1 MAKAIA
7 LDYYN
12 RCIRVP
18 IGDSLPNDTDLNDE
32 VEIVIKGRVKML
44 EAAVPKDAEYKGQAK
59 RPAEMKIEI
68 TSVSFEGK
76 TNTFTK
82 LDREF
87 DGPSTVGD
95 Y

>member
-18 IGDSLPNDTDLNDE
+18 IGDSLPTDTDLNDE
-32 VEIVIKGRVKML
+32 VEIVIKGKVKEL
-44 EAAVPKDAEYKGQAK
+44 KAAEPKGSHYKEDPFH
-59 RPAEMKIEI
+59 PAEIKIEI

-87 DGPSTVGD
+87 GGLSSPSD